1 MELIIDNRETI
12 KDYFQDKDYVK
23 IKNLDIGDY
32 IFKYD
37 DKDILIIE
45 RKTIEDYA
53 ASIKDGRHREQKQ
66 RLLSNY
72 QR

>member
-32 IFKYD
+32 IFKYN
-37 DKDILIIE
+37 DKDILIIDA
-45 RKTIEDYA
+45 KLKKIM
-53 ASIKDGRHREQKQ
+53 Q
-66 RLLSNY
+66 LL
-72 QR
+72 